1 MMLFWAGVTLALFI
15 LILTAAL
22 NTLTFPRLR
31 PAASPKS
38 RPKVS
43 ILMPARNEAAVIERT
58 VRALLAQ
65 SYTHYELIILDDHS
79 NDGTGDLA
87 QAAAKGDS
95 RLRVLKGETLPAGW
109 LGKNWACHQL
119 SQSAIGDL
127 LLFTDAD
134 VEWTPDALQ
143 ALVAAQTRSCYD
155 LLSVWPT
162 QKTVTWGER
171 LCVSLIALVIFAY
184 LPEFM
189 VRFSPWAIF
198 AAANGQCLLFTR
210 AMYARVG
217 GHQAVR
223 ANITEDV
230 GLARAVKR
238 VGGRLM
244 TLDGNR
250 LILCRM
256 YTSWAGVRDGFAK
269 NILAGHGNSLAFL
282 AFSTFFH
289 WSLFV
294 APWLWLISGG
304 GAAYPLYPLTLIGLG
319 VGLRALTAHTTH
331 QRALDALLMPLS
343 VLLMTRI
350 ALQAA
355 WWQVRY
361 GGPRWKGR
369 IFIKEA
375 KHG

>member
-15 LILTAAL
+15 LIITAAL

-31 PAASPKS
+31 PATSLNS

-43 ILMPARNEAAVIERT
+43 ILIPARNEAAVIGRT
-58 VRALLAQ
+58 VQALLAQ
-65 SYTHYELIILDDHS
+65 SYTHYELIVLDDHS

-87 QAAAKGDS
+87 RAAANGDS
-95 RLRVLKGETLPAGW
+95 RLRVLKGEALPAGW

-119 SQSAIGDL
+119 SQSAKGDL

-162 QKTVTWGER
+162 QKTVTLGER

-189 VRFSPWAIF
+189 VRLSPWAIF

-238 VGGRLM
+238 AGGRLM
-244 TLDGNR
+244 MLDGNR
-250 LILCRM
+250 LVLCRM

-294 APWLWLISGG
+294 APWLWLIIGG
-304 GAAYPLYPLTLIGLG
+304 GAAYPLYPLALIALG

-331 QRALDALLMPLS
+331 QRALDALLMPIS

-361 GGPRWKGR
+361 GGPQWKGR
-369 IFIKEA
+369 VFIKEA
-375 KHG
+375 KRG